1 MAWESGWVG
10 LEGTGR
16 VGGWAGRGL
25 GEWAGVL
32 GLEELGRAWE
42 SGQVGW
48 EGLEEWAG
56 ELGRLE
62 R

>member
-1 MAWESGWVG
+1 M
-10 LEGTGR
+10 EGTGR
-16 VGGWAGRGL
+16 VGRWAGRGL

-42 SGQVGW
+42 SERVGW